1 MKTMKASSHRAQK
14 GFTLVEIAVVLV
26 IIGLLLGGVLK
37 GQELIESARV
47 KNATNLYN
55 SIASGVNGYRDRYRN
70 MPGDDC
76 CAASKTARGANW
88 ASAMTGNGQNT
99 QPNGIID
106 DATVAAWGAWNGWQH
121 VSFWLDLYAGGF
133 LAGDATARSVAVF
146 PRSPWGG
153 VVDIVNVGQVYG
165 MVNNALVICMA
176 TVPGKAANQLDLSL
190 DDGNPATGSLRSA
203 VGNLPVA
210 TTPTVTAYSEDATY
224 MVCRLI

>member
-1 MKTMKASSHRAQK
+1 MKTMKANSHRAQK

-76 CAASKTARGANW
+76 CVASKTARGANW
-88 ASAMTGNGQNT
+88 ASAMTGTGQNA
-99 QPNGIID
+99 QPNGIVD

-133 LAGDATARSVAVF
+133 PSR
-146 PRSPWGG
+146 RR
-153 VVDIVNVGQVYG
+153 N
-165 MVNNALVICMA
+165 
-176 TVPGKAANQLDLSL
+176 
-190 DDGNPATGSLRSA
+190 SA
-203 VGNLPVA
+203 VGRCVPQKSMGWSRGHRQCGTGVRHGQQRPGDLHGNGAWKGGKPIGFEPRRWQPSDGLSSLRRRQPA
-210 TTPTVTAYSEDATY
+210 RGHHADSD
-224 MVCRLI
+224 RLL